1 MYTVAFGNFTLTLT
15 TTEIAPKSF
24 VNNSSL
30 TLRYCV
36 IARLLY
42 AKINPAFFTILT
54 NEPQCTYSTIAD
66 TLQAR
71 KKTCNGDSDHHFHI
85 KKRFLQIQSASA
97 AKLKKKKQKSD
108 SLVRISRQRL
118 QVPKRVRVNKLYTAE
133 CIGLFFLCVPR
144 QVCNKYTTVFR
155 FGFAG

>member
-97 AKLKKKKQKSD
+97 AKLKKKKTEK
-108 SLVRISRQRL
+108 
-118 QVPKRVRVNKLYTAE
+118 
-133 CIGLFFLCVPR
+133 
-144 QVCNKYTTVFR
+144 
-155 FGFAG
+155 